1 VELAPHSPAMGTAV
15 AQETRTQTMT
25 AKSVQK
31 ILNTVPYD
39 RVFVAVTAILRERER
54 KRRIAEG
61 LPPLRDN
68 EPFAVTEKMYQ
79 EFLANGLTAREV
91 HQLRKIAL
99 GSRP

>member
-1 VELAPHSPAMGTAV
+1 
-15 AQETRTQTMT
+15 MT